1 MYEVFV
7 NDHPIYLTN
16 SVKKETN
23 DKLFLLD
30 TFDIEYVVNQL
41 NNGEISSAFLYHPD
55 QENLLKKFKK
65 RVPVVVA
72 GGGLVVNPK
81 GEKLMIFR
89 NGKWDIPKGKLDKG
103 ESIEDAAIREVEEET
118 AVSGLALDK
127 FICKTYHIFK
137 RNGAFKL
144 KETYWYAMKS
154 DFDGKLKPQKA
165 EGIQKAEWQ
174 TDSEIEV
181 SLKNSYPNIRV
192 VINAYNKLFHK
203 SVDRVL

>member
-16 SVKKETN
+16 SVKKEMN

-41 NNGEISSAFLYHPD
+41 NNEDVARVFLYHPD
-55 QENLLKKFKK
+55 KENLLKKFKK

-81 GEKLMIFR
+81 GEKLMIYR
-89 NGKWDIPKGKLDKG
+89 NGKWDIPKGKLDAG
-103 ESIEDAAIREVEEET
+103 ESIEEAAIREVEEET
-118 AVSGLALDK
+118 AVKGLELDK
-127 FICKTYHIFK
+127 FLCKTYHIFK
-137 RNGAFKL
+137 RNGDFKL
-144 KETYWYAMKS
+144 KETYWYAMNT
-154 DFDGKLKPQKA
+154 DFSGKLKPQRA

-174 TDSEIEV
+174 HDEKILQ
-181 SLKNSYPNIRV
+181 SLQNSYPNIRL
-192 VINAYNKLFHK
+192 VIEAYNKLPHK
-203 SVDRVL
+203 TIHRVS